1 MKQTCCL
8 PENNDTQ
15 GIVKFSF
22 SLKVNKRKRWITRT
36 RNPPFFI
43 VSVWKQCK
51 LFYLISDRYSSY
63 PSSFIFSLGMK
74 RSEALLMQ
82 YRSPPFSFGPSVN
95 TCPKWASPVLLRT
108 SVRTIPWWYLLSPES
123 ACGQSAWRNWAIR
136 NRNRTYR

>member
-63 PSSFIFSLGMK
+63 PSSFIFSSFNSIYSHK
-74 RSEALLMQ
+74 FLLTFIN
-82 YRSPPFSFGPSVN
+82 YSSSNFRTDKKASCGISTFPICLILFFPLFCFSSNFFFLVISPP
-95 TCPKWASPVLLRT
+95 
-108 SVRTIPWWYLLSPES
+108 
-123 ACGQSAWRNWAIR
+123 
-136 NRNRTYR
+136 